1 MTAKMNPLAPTARVA
16 ATKQLKQTAVGLPTL
31 ARTAAMTRRK
41 TMSSIFNKSKC
52 KERILHIAHIKGR
65 TRFTRVSMAEMEPKM
80 EAAMVRWLNAYIHQ
94 LPSLGRTIK

>member
-1 MTAKMNPLAPTARVA
+1 
-16 ATKQLKQTAVGLPTL
+16 
-31 ARTAAMTRRK
+31 
-41 TMSSIFNKSKC
+41 MSSIFNKSKC

-80 EAAMVRWLNAYIHQ
+80 EAAMARWLDAYIHQ